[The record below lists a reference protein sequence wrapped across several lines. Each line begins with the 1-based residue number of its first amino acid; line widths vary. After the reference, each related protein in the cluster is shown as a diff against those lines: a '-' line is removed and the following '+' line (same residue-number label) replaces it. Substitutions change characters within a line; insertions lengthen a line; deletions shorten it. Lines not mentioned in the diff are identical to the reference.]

1 MIKKNR
7 VPIGELYMKRIY
19 VLFTSLF
26 FSLLIGFP
34 TLGMAEDVDI
44 YLHSAEA
51 ITQETRPNILFMLDN
66 SGSMNEFIRD
76 DKGNSKI
83 VKTDNQGNPVLDEK
97 GNPVLLPVQ
106 TRMGMLKEALDL
118 MLNEVHNVNVGIA
131 RFAVTPEKKSGGAV
145 IQEGLPV
152 NAPIMFPTSFVDD
165 PASTISGEA
174 DDSIIDVSVPV
185 ANSSDDAE
193 QNLGTG
199 ETKLTNP
206 QLQMTQATV
215 TEPSSGVKSDVEISV
230 KNDTAMEWADTKKF
244 VTNKDNLIL
253 GTDPSNQLD
262 TLVGLRFEGLA
273 IPKGATIAYADIKFT
288 SDNDYEGKDL
298 ELAIAVADN
307 DGIKPNKSKDITGDA
322 SAVPFGTSNFQN
334 NGSTDGYLSGE
345 GYPDDKKNFPLLKD
359 SEGNPLV
366 VSWKPP
372 VDLKKGQIISTP
384 NISNL
389 IQGIVNREG
398 WKDNNGLALLL
409 KRNPNSPL
417 NNIGVYAFS
426 APPRLRV
433 YWTFEETKL
442 IEIASEQAKESN
454 GSFLQDKEIRLGN
467 EQKELGPTLVGV
479 RFTGIAVPPGAKINK
494 ATITFTRQGEISTN
508 EVGNNDSLNLKIYAE
523 DIGSALAFGT
533 KDKQK
538 TVSPRFQTKTDPVEW
553 NAVESVA
560 AGEVLKTPDL
570 SKIFQKI
577 IDRSDWKNN
586 NSAVFL
592 FEKNGDVNG
601 FRRVVAESDKPQNG
615 KFLAGATIVP
625 DETTLPRLEI
635 TFSAGTKQDAETDS
649 KNLKQIVGIRFT
661 GLEIPQGAEVKS
673 AQLTFTSGISTSEP
687 AKLLIQAEDVDDA
700 QPFTEEKSNISNRK
714 TTTEKVTW
722 NMKTGWTDG
731 LTYTT
736 PEELNLKELVQA
748 VVNRQGWCGGRN
760 GMAFIISADKEEEP
774 LRIARSFD
782 DGTEKAPVLKVEFDA
797 KKINGTGC
805 VDQSY
810 SGQISADT
818 DDAEE
823 KLDTSERGLVILNS
837 NVLELAQGGTQTNPE
852 SRLVGFRF
860 QDIPIN
866 QKAEI
871 IEAYLILHSRAAYKQ
886 TPTTLKIQGELSPN
900 AETFSADSNDLSERN
915 KTSNKIDWV
924 LDPWEK
930 NQTYTSI
937 DIAAIVQE
945 IVDQADWKTY
955 NSLSLFINGIGRREV
970 TSFKANPALAPV
982 LKIRVKGRLGKDG
995 LGDLLTVRRRLQR
1008 IAKKMEVPKG
1018 SLTAIVDA
1026 LYESTQYF
1034 MGKEVDFGK
1043 SRHGSFE
1050 YLVSHPGT
1058 YEGGNLQTPEDCNV
1072 NVDPLNER
1080 CADEEIQG
1088 DAMYKSPIES
1098 PCQNNHIVLLTDGI
1112 ATKNTAAA
1120 KIKSLIGKD
1129 KCDINFDDPEGA
1141 SDTPVKVSLYEEC
1154 GIDLAEYV
1162 STHDIFTQ
1170 EELPK
1175 DGTGNKLTV
1184 HTIGFQLGTGWED
1197 GYYIERKTGTGTE
1210 EVIEKIRVVKMADG
1224 NYHETTKGNP
1234 VVDTKDVK
1242 KGPIENK
1249 KDTEENKLAMKFLKQ
1264 MAKASGGQF
1273 YEAVNAVQLVEAFKA
1288 IIEQAMT
1295 KSTSFAAPGISVS
1308 QFNNLLHDNEV
1319 YYALFEPSHNPL
1331 WRGNVKK
1338 FLIGD
1343 DDKLMAQNGP
1353 ALEGNSFDDDAKSF
1367 WSEEVDGPTITKG
1380 GAGEQLLKLGSQNRK
1395 IYTYLEETA
1404 PGNDHAIDLTQYQI
1418 RLAEDKDFDEDFD
1431 AALKNAL
1438 AIENKEDSDA
1448 EKVIKWI
1455 VGKDVSTQGESTSNE
1470 TDSGGENTNGE
1481 EEQTKDR
1488 WMFADPLHASPKAVT
1503 YGGTKEDPITKL
1515 FAATNDGLLHMLDAG
1530 TGKEDWAFLPRE
1542 LLSRQ
1547 PEMMENQPGERIY
1560 GLDSTPT
1567 FWYNDDDNNENID
1580 VGSKDFLKIYV
1591 GMRRGGRNLYALDVT
1606 DPIKP
1611 KLMWTIT
1618 GGKDEFE
1625 KLGQTWSAPLPVEVD
1640 PSFCEDKNPCV
1651 VLLFGGG
1658 YDPSQDKGFDPGNVQ
1673 MGNAIFMVDAE
1684 TGKRLWWVSNEDA
1697 NLKLDKME
1705 YPIPSD
1711 LFLVDTNGDSWKDRV
1726 YVGDTG
1732 GQMWRID
1739 LVNKDD
1745 IKGGLRAT
1753 LSDPA
1758 AKADQR
1764 RFFYQPIW
1772 VKIGKFELLAAV
1784 TGTRPDPLGTDIHD
1798 QFYVFND
1805 LPWEDNNQLETWTQE
1820 DMVEIINN
1828 VGNENDEKT
1837 FFMDENVSQQG
1848 GWYFNLDLQGSDER
1862 AWIGEKG
1869 LTAPIVIKETVYF
1882 ATYVPPQT
1890 TGELC
1895 KAFDE
1900 GQSWLYAFNLLSGG
1914 TTDKFAKQPDGGK
1927 GGTEEN
1933 PLAIPGPSGAP
1944 TLSTLVRKT
1953 GIFLMMRNKDPLLQ
1967 EQLQPNRIFWMQQE

>member
-1 MIKKNR
+1 
-7 VPIGELYMKRIY
+7 MKRIY

-26 FSLLIGFP
+26 FSLLVGFP
-34 TLGMAEDVDI
+34 TLGVAEDTDI

-66 SGSMNEFIRD
+66 SGSMNELIRD
-76 DKGNSKI
+76 KDG
-83 VKTDNQGNPVLDEK
+83 TPVQPL
-97 GNPVLLPVQ
+97 Q
-106 TRMGMLKEALDL
+106 TRMEMLKQALDL
-118 MLNEVHNVNVGIA
+118 MLDKVHNVNVGIA
-131 RFAVTPEKKSGGAV
+131 RFAVTPPKGSNK
-145 IQEGLPV
+145 EGLPV

-165 PASTISGEA
+165 PASVISGEV
-174 DDSIIDVSVPV
+174 DDSIIDVSIPV

-206 QLQMTQATV
+206 QLQMTQAV
-215 TEPSSGVKSDVEISV
+215 VAEPSSGIKSKVEISA
-230 KNDTAMEWADTKKF
+230 KNDTAMEWADTNKF

-273 IPKGATIAYADIKFT
+273 IPKGAAIAYADIKFT
-288 SDNDYEGKDL
+288 SDNDYKDKDL
-298 ELAIAVADN
+298 ELTIAIADN
-307 DGIKPNKSKDITGDA
+307 DGVKPNKSKGITGDA

-334 NGSTDGYLSGE
+334 GGSTNGYLSGE

-359 SEGNPLV
+359 PQENPIV

-372 VDLKKGQIISTP
+372 AELVKGEVITTP
-384 NISNL
+384 NISSL
-389 IQGIVNREG
+389 IQGIVNRDG
-398 WKDNNGLALLL
+398 WLDNNGLALLL
-409 KRNPNSPL
+409 KRNPNSPS

-426 APPRLRV
+426 PPPTLRV
-433 YWTFEETKL
+433 YWSFQETS
-442 IEIASEQAKESN
+442 ITNVANEQAKESD
-454 GSFLQDKEIRLGN
+454 GKFSPDQEIRLGN
-467 EQKELGPTLVGV
+467 EKQELGPTLVGV
-479 RFTGIAVPPGAKINK
+479 RFTGVAVPPGAKISK
-494 ATITFTRQGEISTN
+494 AAITFTRQSETSSN
-508 EVGNNDSLNLKIYAE
+508 EGGNSNSLNLNIYAE
-523 DIGSALAFGT
+523 DIGNAQAFTGSN
-533 KDKQK
+533 KK
-538 TVSPRFQTKTDPVEW
+538 TVSPRFQTKTEPVEW
-553 NAVESVA
+553 NSVESVA
-560 AGEVLKTPDL
+560 AGNVLKTPDL

-601 FRRVVAESDKPQNG
+601 FRRVVAKSDKLQNG

-625 DETTLPRLEI
+625 DETTLPQLEI
-635 TFSAGTKQDAETDS
+635 TFSAGTEQDAETDP
-649 KNLKQIVGIRFT
+649 KNLKQIVGVRFT
-661 GLEIPQGAEVKS
+661 GLEIPQGAKVTS
-673 AQLTFTSGISTSEP
+673 AQLSFTSGSSTSEP
-687 AKLLIQAEDVDDA
+687 AKLLIRAEDADDA
-700 QPFTEEKSNISNRK
+700 QPFTEEENNISSRK

-722 NMKTGWTDG
+722 NMEAGWTDG

-736 PEELNLKELVQA
+736 PKELNLKELVQT

-760 GMAFIISADKEEEP
+760 GMAFIISADNEENP
-774 LRIARSFD
+774 LRLARSFD
-782 DGTEKAPVLKVEFDA
+782 DSPDKAPVLKVEFDA
-797 KKINGTGC
+797 KQIKGTGC
-805 VDQSY
+805 VDQTY
-810 SGQISADT
+810 SGQVSADT

-823 KLDTSERGLVILNS
+823 KLDLPERGLIILNS
-837 NVLELAQGGTQTNPE
+837 NVLELAQGGTQTSPE

-860 QDIPIN
+860 QSIPIS

-871 IEAYLILHSRAAYKQ
+871 VEAHLILNSRATFKT
-886 TPTTLKIQGELSPN
+886 TPTTLRINGELSPN
-900 AETFSADSNDLSERN
+900 AETFSSAESNLSGRK

-924 LDPWEK
+924 LDPWEQ

-937 DIAAIVQE
+937 DIAKVVQE
-945 IVDQADWKTY
+945 IIDQAGWKTY
-955 NSLSLFINGIGRREV
+955 NDLALFIDGVGRRDV
-970 TSFKANPALAPV
+970 TSFKANPALAPI
-982 LKIRVKGRLGKDG
+982 LKIRVKGRLGEG
-995 LGDLLTVRRRLQR
+995 GQGDFLTVRRRLQR

-1058 YEGGNLQTPEDCNV
+1058 YEKGDLKTPEGCNV
-1072 NVDPLNER
+1072 NVAPLNEQ

-1088 DAMYKSPIES
+1088 DAIYKSPIES
-1098 PCQNNHIVLLTDGI
+1098 PCQNNHIVLLTDGL
-1112 ATKNTAAA
+1112 ATKDTAAA
-1120 KIKSLIGKD
+1120 KIKSLIKKD
-1129 KCDINFDDPEGA
+1129 KCETEFEDPEGA
-1141 SDTPVKVSLYEEC
+1141 SDSRVKVSPDEEC

-1162 STHDIFTQ
+1162 STHDVLTQ
-1170 EELPK
+1170 EEIPE
-1175 DGTGNKLTV
+1175 GGSGNKLTV

-1197 GYYIERKTGTGTE
+1197 NYYIEKNGE
-1210 EVIEKIRVVKMADG
+1210 KLKVIKMADG
-1224 NYHETTKGNP
+1224 EYHYTTKGNP
-1234 VVDTKDVK
+1234 KIDEADKANIK

-1249 KDTEENKLAMKFLKQ
+1249 KDTDENKLAMKFLKQ
-1264 MAKASGGQF
+1264 MAKMSGGKF
-1273 YEAVNAVQLVEAFKA
+1273 YEAVNAVQLVDAFA
-1288 IIEQAMT
+1288 SIIEQAMT
-1295 KSTSFAAPGISVS
+1295 ESTSFAAPGISVS

-1319 YYALFEPSHNPL
+1319 YYALFKPSHNQL
-1331 WRGNVKK
+1331 WDGNVKK
-1338 FLIGD
+1338 FLIGED
-1343 DDKLMAQNGP
+1343 DTLMAQNGP
-1353 ALEGNSFDDDAKSF
+1353 ALKGNLFDDNAQSF
-1367 WSEEVDGPTITKG
+1367 WSTEVDGPTITKG
-1380 GAGEQLLKLGSQNRK
+1380 GAGEQLLKLGSRNRK

-1404 PGNDHAIDLTQYQI
+1404 PGSNHTIDLTQYQI
-1418 RLAEDKDFDEDFD
+1418 RLADDESFDEDFD
-1431 AALKNAL
+1431 AALKSAL
-1438 AIENKEDSDA
+1438 AIENKDDSEKA

-1455 VGKDVSTQGESTSNE
+1455 IGEDVSAQGQSSSEGEDTS
-1470 TDSGGENTNGE
+1470 SGGEDTSGE
-1481 EEQTKDR
+1481 EEKTKDR

-1503 YGGTKEDPITKL
+1503 YGYENDDQAKPITKL

-1530 TGKEDWAFLPRE
+1530 TGKEEWAFLPRE

-1547 PEMMENQPGERIY
+1547 PEMMENQPGERLY

-1567 FWYNDDDNNENID
+1567 FWYNDDNNNKNID
-1580 VGSKDFLKIYV
+1580 IGSKDFLKIYV

-1606 DPIKP
+1606 EPSKPI
-1611 KLMWTIT
+1611 LMWTIT
-1618 GGKDEFE
+1618 GGEDEFE

-1640 PSFCEDKNPCV
+1640 PSFCEDKESPCV

-1658 YDPSQDKGFDPGNVQ
+1658 YDPSQDKSFDPGNVE
-1673 MGNAIFMVDAE
+1673 MGNAIFMVDAK

-1697 NLKLDKME
+1697 DLNLDQME

-1711 LFLVDTNGDSWKDRV
+1711 LFLVDASGDGWKDRI

-1739 LVNKDD
+1739 LINKNDS
-1745 IKGGLRAT
+1745 KGGLRANI
-1753 LSDPA
+1753 SAP
-1758 AKADQR
+1758 ADQENHR
-1764 RFFYQPIW
+1764 RFFYAPMW

-1805 LPWEDNNQLETWTQE
+1805 LPWDKDQLKTWTQE
-1820 DMVEIINN
+1820 SMVEIINN
-1828 VGNENDEKT
+1828 VGDESDKKT
-1837 FFMDENVSQQG
+1837 FFVDENVNQQG
-1848 GWYFNLDLQGSDER
+1848 GWYFNLDLSGGQGER
-1862 AWIGEKG
+1862 AWNGEKG

-1890 TGELC
+1890 TSDLC
-1895 KAFDE
+1895 TTFDE

-1914 TTDKFAKQPDGGK
+1914 TTDKFADQSEEGK
-1927 GGTEEN
+1927 GGTEQN

-1953 GIFLMMRNKDPLLQ
+1953 GIFLMMRNKNPLLQ